1 MATTTPKTRVLT
13 WPNLKKDVRSNK
25 YLYLMMLP
33 VVLFYILFHYVPMY
47 GAIIAFKNYVPTRGF
62 MRSPWVGLKHF
73 EAFFSSDYF
82 WRLLRN
88 TFLISFYGLLFGL
101 PAAILLA
108 LLLNEVRHRL
118 FKTAV
123 QTISYIPHFIS
134 IVVICGMVVQF
145 SSSSGLIN
153 DIIAFFGGKRIPLL
167 TKPEYFRTIFVTSGV
182 WQELGWN
189 SIIFLAAL
197 AAIDPGLYEAA
208 EIDGASRFR
217 QVLHITLPSLLP
229 TIMIVLILRVGQMLS
244 VGYEKVL
251 LLYNPAVYS
260 TGDVINSYV
269 YRVGLQAFNWSFSAA
284 VGIFDSIVNLSLLLI
299 ANTVSRKFKQSSL
312 W

>member
-1 MATTTPKTRVLT
+1 MATATPKPRVLT
-13 WPNLKKDVRSNK
+13 WPNLKKDLRSNT

-62 MRSPWVGLKHF
+62 MHSPWVGFKHF
-73 EAFFSSDYF
+73 EAFFTSDYF

-108 LLLNEVRHRL
+108 LLLNEIRHRM

-134 IVVICGMVVQF
+134 IVVICGMVVEF
-145 SSSSGLIN
+145 SSSGGLFN

-167 TKPEYFRTIFVTSGV
+167 TKPEYFRTIFVSSGI
-182 WQELGWN
+182 WQEIGWN

-251 LLYNPAVYS
+251 LLYNPAVYA

-269 YRVGLQAFNWSFSAA
+269 YRVGLQSFNWSFSAA
-284 VGIFDSIVNLSLLLI
+284 VGIFDSMVNLSLLLF
-299 ANTVSRKFKQSSL
+299 ANTVSRKLKQSSL

>member
-1 MATTTPKTRVLT
+1 MVTKTPKVRALT

-73 EAFFSSDYF
+73 EAFFTSDYF
-82 WRLLRN
+82 GRLLRN

-108 LLLNEVRHRL
+108 LLLNEVRHRM

-134 IVVICGMVVQF
+134 IVVICGMVVDF

-167 TKPEYFRTIFVTSGV
+167 TKPEYFRTIFVTSGI

-197 AAIDPGLYEAA
+197 AAVDPGLYEAA

-244 VGYEKVL
+244 VGYEKVI
-251 LLYNPAVYS
+251 LLYNPAVYA

-284 VGIFDSIVNLSLLLI
+284 VGIFDSFVNLSLLLI
-299 ANTVSRKFKQSSL
+299 ANTLSRKFKQSSL